1 VRVLI
6 GCEFSGVVRRAFAAL
21 GHDAWSCDLLPAEDH
36 SNQHIVGDVR
46 DHLHDGWD
54 LLAVFHPPCTRLCNS
69 GVRWLNERN
78 LWPELDE
85 AAAFFSAL
93 WNAPIPRRA
102 VENPI
107 MHRHA
112 KQRIKNY
119 REPAQIIQPWMFG
132 HGETKATALYLHGL
146 MPLHPTNQVDGRKAR
161 VHRMPPGPN
170 RWRERSRTFSGIA
183 EAMAAQWGG
192 KES

>member
-1 VRVLI
+1 MRVLI